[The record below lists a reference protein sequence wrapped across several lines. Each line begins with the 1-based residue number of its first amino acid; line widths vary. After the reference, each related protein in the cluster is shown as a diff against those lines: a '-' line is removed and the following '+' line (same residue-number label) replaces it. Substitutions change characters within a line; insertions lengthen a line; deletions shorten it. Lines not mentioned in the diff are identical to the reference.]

1 MIDTNK
7 LIPRRKE
14 GARLSERTITT
25 IGLVKKD
32 VVKIDSLLK
41 EKLVISKIRY
51 GIIRQQNQNTKNLF

>member
-41 EKLVISKIRY
+41 EKLVISKIS
-51 GIIRQQNQNTKNLF
+51 LVMF